1 MHAKSGR
8 TVRDLRRENRTAVLR
23 RLYFDGP
30 MSRLMLGPATGLSS
44 GSISNVVAELVAEG
58 LVEEA
63 GSVDSA
69 GGRPRTL
76 LRITPG
82 SGCMIGVDIGETR
95 VRIEL
100 FDLALTELARTERP
114 LATSGP
120 RTARYEVAV
129 VVGHLRDGI
138 AEVLRTAGVPAE
150 RLLGVGIGVPGIV
163 ERTPEEG
170 AVVHGQTIGWDAVPL
185 ERLLR
190 ETVALP
196 AEVPYRIENGAKTL
210 GQAEMWFGAGRGA
223 RSAVVVLFGSGVG
236 ACAVTD
242 PLGPGQAL
250 EWGHLTVRVR
260 GRRCRCGAQGCLE
273 AYAGAEA
280 LLERWR
286 EAGGEP
292 PAGADEETALTAMLA
307 AAYPTPAGPGAAD
320 RGPADTG
327 PAGTGPAGPGPAA
340 TGSIAPGPVGPGPA
354 PTGPAGTGPAGTGP
368 AGTGPAETRA
378 TVPGP
383 SEADTAG
390 TGSSAAGAS
399 VPAPSDTETGGT
411 RASAARA
418 ESYPACVSG
427 TAVAGP
433 GSPGAAPDAVAL
445 AVLDETAEYLGAGL
459 ADLINLFQ
467 PDRILVGG
475 WAGLQLGSRFL
486 ATVTAYARAY
496 ALRHPGGRTEIALGT
511 LGPEAVTVG
520 AGLLPLVDFFAQG
533 GRRPEH
539 APSIPAPAWQTAL
552 RDRAS
557 T

>member
-1 MHAKSGR
+1 MHGKSGR

-30 MSRLMLGPATGLSS
+30 TSRLALGPATGLSS
-44 GSISNVVAELVAEG
+44 GSVSNVVAELVAEG

-63 GSVDSA
+63 GSVGSA

-76 LRITPG
+76 LRIAPD
-82 SGCMIGVDIGETR
+82 SGCMIGVDVGETR
-95 VRIEL
+95 VRVEL

-129 VVGHLRDGI
+129 VVEHLRDGI

-163 ERTPEEG
+163 ERTPEDG
-170 AVVHGQTIGWDAVPL
+170 AVVHGQTIGWEAVPL

-190 ETVALP
+190 EAVDLP

-236 ACAVTD
+236 ACVVTD
-242 PLGPGQAL
+242 PLGPGRAL

-307 AAYPTPAGPGAAD
+307 AAHPADAEARGAGPSGD
-320 RGPADTG
+320 GLPGGG
-327 PAGTGPAGPGPAA
+327 PAGTA
-340 TGSIAPGPVGPGPA
+340 
-354 PTGPAGTGPAGTGP
+354 
-368 AGTGPAETRA
+368 
-378 TVPGP
+378 
-383 SEADTAG
+383 
-390 TGSSAAGAS
+390 
-399 VPAPSDTETGGT
+399 
-411 RASAARA
+411 
-418 ESYPACVSG
+418 
-427 TAVAGP
+427 
-433 GSPGAAPDAVAL
+433 SPGAGPSGDAPSGAGPVPDAAAL

-467 PDRILVGG
+467 PERILVGG

-486 ATVTAYARAY
+486 AAVTAYARAY

-533 GRRPEH
+533 GRRPER
-539 APSIPAPAWQTAL
+539 APSVPAPAWQTAL
-552 RDRAS
+552 RDRVS